1 MHTSDMFEIPEF
13 IATSLVKKL
22 IQVIFYWILK
32 SIQKCIA
39 NPQKLPA
46 NNFLNLAVF
55 FELAQVLCLFLELTG
70 HMPN

>member
-22 IQVIFYWILK
+22 IQVLFYWILK
-32 SIQKCIA
+32 SIHKCIA

-46 NNFLNLAVF
+46 NYF
-55 FELAQVLCLFLELTG
+55 FF
-70 HMPN
+70 HIS